1 MARHGGRGDESA
13 LGETFQLLAI
23 NCGALFLLAAPML
36 TCGAGAVECAVQI
49 GGYYFAV
56 VVDLAIES
64 GALSPGNAR
73 ISDENVQ
80 TTVEF
85 LDDLVDGLLYWLP
98 AGNIDLVRL
107 A

>member
-1 MARHGGRGDESA
+1 
-13 LGETFQLLAI
+13 
-23 NCGALFLLAAPML
+23 
-36 TCGAGAVECAVQI
+36 
-49 GGYYFAV
+49 

-64 GALSPGNAR
+64 GSLSPGNAGVGN
-73 ISDENVQ
+73 ENVEA
-80 TTVEF
+80 TVEF